1 MGLFY
6 FKDGCY
12 WESMVVNNLRNKD
25 SIVAATLRVV
35 ENILSIQKEGNC
47 LPDVLWKPSSLN
59 YALETHFLLF
69 NGWHVLSSKVKI
81 SIYQVD
87 THRRRLI

>member
-12 WESMVVNNLRNKD
+12 WESMVVNNLGNKD

-35 ENILSIQKEGNC
+35 ENILSIQKKAIVC
-47 LPDVLWKPSSLN
+47 LMYYESLV
-59 YALETHFLLF
+59 A
-69 NGWHVLSSKVKI
+69 
-81 SIYQVD
+81 
-87 THRRRLI
+87 